1 MVRFMIKRQTAKK
14 RRRGGTTLLGIGVAG
29 VILLFGLFFL
39 EMQQLFDYQYAI
51 EVRAQRAVNS
61 LVEFAMD
68 DRYRADGFNV
78 MDVSKAQANLKKYLD
93 EDLNV
98 DAAGYCRDA
107 SGKVLY
113 KVTYHTAT
121 YTSGKVAGQPAGVKL
136 DITVNMKAG
145 LGKAFG
151 IDGYTWTN
159 TFSSINFR
167 TDNDERAGN
176 WADLR

>member
-1 MVRFMIKRQTAKK
+1 MVKTKSKK
-14 RRRGGTTLLGIGVAG
+14 RYRRGSTSLLGIGVAG

-39 EMQQLFDYQYAI
+39 ELQQFFDYQYAI

-61 LVEFAMD
+61 LVEYAMD

-78 MDVSKAQANLKKYLD
+78 MDVSKAQANLKRFLD

-98 DAAGYCRDA
+98 DSAGYCRDS

-113 KVTYHTAT
+113 KVTYHPAT
-121 YTSGKVAGQPAGVKL
+121 YVSGKITGQPAGVKL

-167 TDNDERAGN
+167 TDDDERAGN
-176 WADLR
+176 WSDLH